1 MLAVG
6 LDLGQFS
13 CGLVAGGR
21 LVGPTAG
28 DGNGD
33 DQEHCAELL
42 CVDLVA
48 IREAAVA

>member
-1 MLAVG
+1 VVE
-6 LDLGQFS
+6 S

-33 DQEHCAELL
+33 QEHCAELL
-42 CVDLVA
+42 GVDLVA